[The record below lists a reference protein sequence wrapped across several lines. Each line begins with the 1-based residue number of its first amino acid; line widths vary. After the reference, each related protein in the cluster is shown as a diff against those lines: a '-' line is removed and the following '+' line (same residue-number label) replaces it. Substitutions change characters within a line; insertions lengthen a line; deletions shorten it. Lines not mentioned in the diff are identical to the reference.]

1 MASNPKTLL
10 PSLLILSLLLLSIAG
25 GMQWPDVK
33 SLRIHSQ
40 NTDDM
45 KKPESFIDSD
55 GSVLIPGIGRFMLP
69 RLGTGFNPFTYNP
82 VTGTSGGTGIGGGIG
97 DDSGSATHEY
107 VPSGD
112 DTLVPNPGVE
122 VPNPGNVGS
131 NPAAAQ
137 P

>member
-1 MASNPKTLL
+1 MAGREIPTN
-10 PSLLILSLLLLSIAG
+10 
-25 GMQWPDVK
+25 
-33 SLRIHSQ
+33 SQ
-40 NTDDM
+40 NTDDT

-55 GSVLIPGIGRFMLP
+55 GSVLIPGIDRFMLP
-69 RLGTGFNPFTYNP
+69 RLGTVFNPFTYNP

-97 DDSGSATHEY
+97 DESGGATHEY
-107 VPSGD
+107 VPGGN